1 MGNQQIFVGI
11 MMMNIT
17 RIVIVMVK
25 YNAIMEEFLMKELE
39 HPVLTL
45 NFGYDNKDVVVKKI
59 KLYLSR

>member
-25 YNAIMEEFLMKELE
+25 YKAIMEEFLMKELE

>member
-1 MGNQQIFVGI
+1 

-25 YNAIMEEFLMKELE
+25 YKAIMEEFLMKELE